1 MSEFETLTVH
11 AGYEPDWTGAVM
23 PPIYAT
29 STFRQQ
35 SPGVHAGYEYGRSQ
49 NPTRQA
55 LERAIAE
62 LEGGAHGY
70 AFSSGLAACAT
81 VLELLP
87 ANSHIVAVDDLY
99 GGTYRLFERVRKPSA
114 GLQVSYVPADADA
127 ASLAAALRPETRM
140 IWVETPTNPTLK
152 LCDLAQVGQLGRARG
167 ILTVADN
174 TFASPYLQR
183 PLEHGFDIVVHSAT
197 KYLNG
202 HSDVI
207 AGLVAIADRAELA
220 EQLAFLQNSVGSILD
235 PFSSFLCL
243 RGMRTLA
250 LRLQRHVANAGELAA
265 WLEQQAQVA
274 SVLYP
279 GLSNHPQHELAL
291 RQMRGCGG
299 LISLYLACDG
309 EGTRRF
315 LEATQLFT
323 LAESLG
329 GVESLIS
336 QPAKMTHASIPA
348 ERRAQLGISDN
359 LVRLSVGIE
368 HVEDLR
374 RDLQQA
380 LAAIA
385 P

>member
-62 LEGGAHGY
+62 LEGGAQGY
-70 AFSSGLAACAT
+70 AFSSGLAAIAT
-81 VLELLP
+81 LLDMLP

-114 GLQVSYVPADADA
+114 GLQLSYVAPDASA
-127 ASLAAALRPETRM
+127 ETIAAALRPNTKM
-140 IWVETPTNPTLK
+140 LWVETPTNPTLK
-152 LCDLAQVGQLGRARG
+152 LTDLAVVAQLGRARG

-183 PLEHGFDIVVHSAT
+183 PLDYGFDIVLHSAT

-207 AGLVAIADRAELA
+207 AGVVAVADRPELA
-220 EQLAFLQNSVGSILD
+220 EQLAFLQNAVGSILD
-235 PFSSFLCL
+235 PFSSFLTL
-243 RGMRTLA
+243 RGIRTLA
-250 LRLQRHVANAGELAA
+250 LRLQRHVDNALQLAE
-265 WLEQQAQVA
+265 WLERQPKVA
-274 SVLYP
+274 SVIYP
-279 GLSNHPQHELAL
+279 GLKSHPQHELAA
-291 RQMRGCGG
+291 RQMRGFGG
-299 LISLYLACDG
+299 LITLYLATDA

-315 LEATQLFT
+315 LEATKLFT

-336 QPAKMTHASIPA
+336 QPAKMTHASIPP
-348 ERRAQLGISDN
+348 ERRAQIGITDN

-368 HVEDLR
+368 HPDDLR

-385 P
+385 D

>member
-1 MSEFETLTVH
+1 MAEFETLTVH

-70 AFSSGLAACAT
+70 AFSSGLAAIAT
-81 VLELLP
+81 LLDMLP
-87 ANSHIVAVDDLY
+87 AASHIVAVDDLY

-114 GLQVSYVPADADA
+114 GLQVSYVAPDASA
-127 ASLAAALRPETRM
+127 EIIAAALRPNTQM
-140 IWVETPTNPTLK
+140 LWVETPTNPTLK
-152 LCDLAQVGQLGRARG
+152 LTDLAVVAQLGRARG

-183 PLEHGFDIVVHSAT
+183 PLDYGFDIVLHSAT

-207 AGLVAIADRAELA
+207 AGVVAVADRPELA
-220 EQLAFLQNSVGSILD
+220 EQLAFLQNAVGSILD
-235 PFSSFLCL
+235 PFSSFLTL
-243 RGMRTLA
+243 RGIRTLA
-250 LRLQRHVANAGELAA
+250 LRLQRHVDNAMQLAE
-265 WLEQQAQVA
+265 WLELQPKVA
-274 SVLYP
+274 SVVYP
-279 GLSNHPQHELAL
+279 GLKSHPQHELAA
-291 RQMRGCGG
+291 RQMRGFGG
-299 LISLYLACDG
+299 LITLYLAADA

-336 QPAKMTHASIPA
+336 QPAKMTHASIPP
-348 ERRAQLGISDN
+348 ERRAQLGITDN

-368 HVEDLR
+368 HPDDLR
-374 RDLQQA
+374 RDLELA

-385 P
+385 D

>member
-62 LEGGAHGY
+62 LEGGAQGY
-70 AFSSGLAACAT
+70 AFSSGLAAIAT
-81 VLELLP
+81 LLDMLP

-114 GLQVSYVPADADA
+114 GLQLSYVAPDASA
-127 ASLAAALRPETRM
+127 ETIAAALRPNTKM
-140 IWVETPTNPTLK
+140 LWVETPTNPTLK
-152 LCDLAQVGQLGRARG
+152 LTDLAVVAQLGRARG

-183 PLEHGFDIVVHSAT
+183 PLDYGFDIVLHSAT

-207 AGLVAIADRAELA
+207 AGVVAVADRPELA
-220 EQLAFLQNSVGSILD
+220 EQLAFLQNAVGSILD
-235 PFSSFLCL
+235 PFSSFLTL
-243 RGMRTLA
+243 RGIRTLA
-250 LRLQRHVANAGELAA
+250 LRLQRHVDNALQLAE
-265 WLEQQAQVA
+265 WLERQPKVA
-274 SVLYP
+274 SVIYP
-279 GLSNHPQHELAL
+279 GLKSHPQHELAA
-291 RQMRGCGG
+291 RQMRGFGG
-299 LISLYLACDG
+299 LITLYLATDA

-315 LEATQLFT
+315 LEATKLFT

-336 QPAKMTHASIPA
+336 QPAKMTHASIPP
-348 ERRAQLGISDN
+348 ERRAQIGITDN

-368 HVEDLR
+368 HPDDLR
-374 RDLQQA
+374 RDLEQA

-385 P
+385 D

>member
-1 MSEFETLTVH
+1 MQEFETQTVH

-29 STFRQQ
+29 STSRQQ
-35 SPGVHAGYEYGRSQ
+35 SPGVHAGYEYGRSH

-55 LERAIAE
+55 VERAIAE
-62 LEGGAHGY
+62 LEGGTHGY

-81 VLELLP
+81 VLDMLP
-87 ANSHIVAVDDLY
+87 VGSHIIAVDDLY

-114 GLQVSYVPADADA
+114 GLQITYVAPDANADTM
-127 ASLAAALRPETRM
+127 AAAVTANTKM

-152 LCDLAQVGQLGRARG
+152 LTDLAMVAKLGRERG
-167 ILTVADN
+167 LITVADN
-174 TFASPYLQR
+174 TFASPYIQR
-183 PLEHGFDIVVHSAT
+183 PLKLGFDIVLHSAT

-207 AGLVAIADRAELA
+207 AGLVAVANRPELA
-220 EQLAFLQNSVGSILD
+220 EQLAFLQNAVGSILD
-235 PFSSFLCL
+235 PFSSFLTL

-250 LRLQRHVANAGELAA
+250 LRMQRHVDNALQLAL
-265 WLEQQAQVA
+265 WLEEQVKVA
-274 SVLYP
+274 RVVYP
-279 GLSNHPQHELAL
+279 GLASHPQRALAQ
-291 RQMRGCGG
+291 RQMRGFGG
-299 LISLYLACDG
+299 LITVYLATDA

-315 LEATQLFT
+315 LEATKLFT

-336 QPAKMTHASIPA
+336 QPAKMTHASIPP
-348 ERRAQLGISDN
+348 ERRAQIGITDN

-368 HVEDLR
+368 HSEDLR
-374 RDLQQA
+374 RDLEQA
-380 LAAIA
+380 LGVV
-385 P
+385 